1 MQKAIMTTQSDYAAH
16 IADWQ
21 NKRVAHLTAEDGW
34 LNVIGR
40 YWLEPGSASVGSS
53 EDNDIILSAG
63 PAHVGT
69 ITQDANGV
77 SFLSAEA
84 GATPVQVELGA
95 QPPPRFWVGSLLFEV
110 TSMDGRHALRARDR
124 DAPARINFPGLDYFP
139 VDTGWRKLARK
150 VMLAEPIEM
159 DIDTVSGIPTKVLVT
174 YRAEFEHEGQTYG
187 LLPTHGTADKP
198 QFVLRDLTSK
208 LETYGASR
216 FLYGEDVGADTL
228 VLDFNKAFNPPCA
241 FTEHAVCPLPPPGN
255 VLPIRIE
262 AGEKRP
268 RD

>member
-1 MQKAIMTTQSDYAAH
+1 MTTPSAYSAE

-21 NKRVAHLTAEDGW
+21 AKRFAHLTAEDGW

-40 YWLEPGSASVGSS
+40 YWLEPGSASVGSAD
-53 EDNDIILSAG
+53 DNDIILSAG

-69 ITQDANGV
+69 ITQDDAGGV
-77 SFLSAEA
+77 SFLAIEP
-84 GATPVQVELGA
+84 GAAPVQLEIGA
-95 QPPPRFWVGSLLFEV
+95 QPPPRFSVGSLLFEV
-110 TSMDGRHALRARDR
+110 TTMDGRHALRARDR
-124 DAPARINFPGLDYFP
+124 NAAARINFAGLDYFP
-139 VDTGWRKLARK
+139 TTPGWRVVARK
-150 VMLAEPIEM
+150 AKLAEPIEL

-174 YRAEFEHEGQTYG
+174 YRAEFEHAGKTFA
-187 LLPTHGTADKP
+187 LLPTHGTAEKP

-208 LETYGASR
+208 TETYGASR
-216 FLYGEDVGADTL
+216 FLYGEDVGEETL

-268 RD
+268 ADH